1 MPYANFW
8 ARFAALI
15 LDGII
20 LYIPNVILQTII
32 FSIFNVNEAIAQ
44 LETVSGSSVDE
55 TQAAEALG
63 QFMSVFLPAMLMV
76 TAISTIIA
84 WLYSAL
90 MESSAKQAT
99 LGKMALGIVV
109 TDLNGRRISFARATG
124 RYFSK
129 AFLSAILLIGYI
141 IAAFT
146 EKRQA
151 LHDIIAGTLVV
162 KRR

>member
-1 MPYANFW
+1 MSYANFW
-8 ARFAALI
+8 ARLAAFL
-15 LDGII
+15 LDVII
-20 LYIPNVILQTII
+20 LYIPNIILQTIV
-32 FSIFNVNEAIAQ
+32 FSFFGVPKAIVQ
-44 LETVSGSSVDE
+44 LEAATGSTVDE
-55 TQAAEALG
+55 SQAAEALA
-63 QFMSVFLPAMLMV
+63 QFMTVFLPAI
-76 TAISTIIA
+76 AISLVINLVVA
-84 WLYSAL
+84 WLYLAL

-109 TDLNGRRISFARATG
+109 TDLNGGRISFARATG

-129 AFLSAILLIGYI
+129 AFLSSILLIGYI

-146 EKRQA
+146 EKKQA

>member
-8 ARFAALI
+8 ARFAAFL

-20 LYIPNVILQTII
+20 LYIPNTII
-32 FSIFNVNEAIAQ
+32 TSIIYSISGVTDLVNE
-44 LETVSGSSVDE
+44 LNTTSGTIDE
-55 TQAAEALG
+55 SQAEEILIRM
-63 QFMSVFLPAMLMV
+63 MSVFLPALL
-76 TAISTIIA
+76 ISIVVSILIA
-84 WLYSAL
+84 WLYHAL

-109 TDLNGRRISFARATG
+109 TDLNGGRISFARATG

-129 AFLSAILLIGYI
+129 AFISSILLVGYI

-146 EKRQA
+146 EKKQA
-151 LHDIIAGTLVV
+151 LHDLMASTLVIR
-162 KRR
+162 KR